1 MLLETQNSMK
11 NILTAQI
18 VKIAYPQ
25 VTARDESGQV
35 IEIATSEKE
44 RTDPLFWAALKNIL
58 KAGLWVP
65 VGRHFHQLLDFD
77 WMAPATEKGMW
88 SPC

>member
-1 MLLETQNSMK
+1 MLLETQNYMK

-25 VTARDESGQV
+25 VIARAESGQM
-35 IEIATSEKE
+35 IHINTSEKE

-77 WMAPATEKGMW
+77 WLLPTPEKG
-88 SPC
+88 